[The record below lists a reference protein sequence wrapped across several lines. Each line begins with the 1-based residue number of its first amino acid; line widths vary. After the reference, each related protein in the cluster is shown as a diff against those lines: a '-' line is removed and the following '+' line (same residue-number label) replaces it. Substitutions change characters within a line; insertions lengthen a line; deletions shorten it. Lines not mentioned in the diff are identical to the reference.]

1 MEKFVT
7 LAASGLAY
15 GAILALVALGFLVLY
30 KATGIINFAH
40 GDLLTLGA
48 YLAVWG
54 TNDLKLP
61 IVAAYILALV
71 LMGVLGA
78 ILERTVRGPLQDKP
92 VIVVV
97 IATLAVAIVI
107 RGLLTLWQ
115 GSTPKSVP
123 TPVGNNTVTLFGA
136 VIAQQ
141 RVLIMVIAPLA
152 IIGLIVLFH
161 RTSFGRQLRAL
172 AADPQT
178 AALMGIRGTYVA
190 MAAFAISA
198 SLAGMAGIL
207 VAPLSA
213 VDINFGFGFMVAAF
227 AVAVIGGF
235 GSFGGVVAGAL
246 VFGIVKQLVGG
257 YIWPDYADLL
267 PYILMF
273 GVIAIRPEGL
283 VATKRSRL

>member
-48 YLAVWG
+48 YLAIWG
-54 TNDLKLP
+54 TKDLGLP
-61 IVAAYILALV
+61 VIVAYILALV

-78 ILERTVRGPLQDKP
+78 VLERVVRGPLQDKP

-107 RGLLTLWQ
+107 RGLLALWQ

-123 TPVGNNTVTLFGA
+123 SPVGNNTITVFGA

-141 RVLIMVIAPLA
+141 RILIIVIASIALV
-152 IIGLIVLFH
+152 GLILLFH

-172 AADPQT
+172 AADPDT
-178 AALMGIRGTYVA
+178 TALMGVRGTYVA

-198 SLAGMAGIL
+198 SLAGLAGIL

-213 VDINFGFGFMVAAF
+213 VDLNFGFSFMVAAF

-235 GSFGGVVAGAL
+235 GSFGGVVLGAL
-246 VFGIVKQLVGG
+246 VFGLIKQLVGG
-257 YIWPDYADLL
+257 YLWPDYADLL

-273 GVIAIRPEGL
+273 VVIAIRPEGF
-283 VATKRSRL
+283 VMTRRSRL